1 MKSMK
6 SHDERIRKILEK
18 AKELSENQVA
28 VTETSNMDT
37 DVKTFLTKWENLYAT
52 LSERLTEIIDVINRT
67 PPKKYIK
74 AVTNLISFILII
86 TLLNVESVLL
96 SEHIIIL
103 DEKIMEEQIKRFKDT
118 KSSLK
123 KQEETFKYVNST
135 GQDLIAKI
143 NDNSSG
149 QRLKDE
155 LQDVNTKWSNILI
168 ILEEEQQTLTK
179 NITILQTFTE
189 LFTLESWLEKSLL
202 YLENL
207 SKDIMDNVKKIEHK
221 LEQIRLFSRKIDKT
235 KPQLEALRL
244 LANRIFEKSEPNF
257 ASLLNSKLE
266 VVTYKWNTI
275 VNKAKSLNDKYKST
289 LKKNDNIINSI
300 EDFTKWLSSLE
311 KEIPIESITSS
322 VELFQVRGRY
332 QALKDN
338 IDKRVEEFRN
348 LNKMGNDKLL
358 SSEGSSVQELGRR
371 FTFLNARWTDVTDRI
386 YKRYRHLQNV
396 SYEYGEFRALVAQES
411 DWLYKLNKRL
421 KKSPKT
427 AADAE
432 EILEELDKIKS
443 IFLKLLK
450 T

>member
-1 MKSMK
+1 M
-6 SHDERIRKILEK
+6 
-18 AKELSENQVA
+18 
-28 VTETSNMDT
+28 
-37 DVKTFLTKWENLYAT
+37 VKTG
-52 LSERLTEIIDVINRT
+52 I
-67 PPKKYIK
+67 
-74 AVTNLISFILII
+74 
-86 TLLNVESVLL
+86 
-96 SEHIIIL
+96 
-103 DEKIMEEQIKRFKDT
+103 
-118 KSSLK
+118 
-123 KQEETFKYVNST
+123 
-135 GQDLIAKI
+135 
-143 NDNSSG
+143 
-149 QRLKDE
+149 KDE
-155 LQDVNTKWSNILI
+155 LQDVNTKWSDILI

-179 NITILQTFTE
+179 NITILQTFNTE
-189 LFTLESWLEKSLL
+189 LSTLESWLEKSLL

-221 LEQIRLFSRKIDKT
+221 LEQIRLFSRKINKT

-275 VNKAKSLNDKYKST
+275 VNEAKSLNDKYKST
-289 LKKNDNIINSI
+289 LKKNDNIINGI

-311 KEIPIESITSS
+311 KEIPIKSKITSS

-396 SYEYGEFRALVAQES
+396 SHEYGEFRALMAQES
-411 DWLYKLNKRL
+411 DWLDKLNKRL

-432 EILEELDKIKS
+432 EISEELDKIKT